1 MNEAV
6 RNPAKPILEIENLSI
21 SFFTRRGEIPAVM
34 DFSCTVMP
42 GEAMGIVG
50 ESGCGKSTVS
60 LGIMRDLS
68 NVGKIV
74 GGRIK
79 FQGKDMGDMSDEE
92 LRAIRGNKIAM
103 IYQEPMASLNPAMKV
118 GQQLMEVPL
127 IHDKVSKEEAY
138 SRSLAMLK
146 SVRLPDP
153 ERMMKSYPHQLS
165 GGQQQ
170 RIVIAMALL
179 SKPALLLLDEPTT
192 ALDVT
197 VEAGIVELVK
207 GLGKEFGTSMI
218 FVSHNLG
225 LILETCDRITV
236 MYSGEAVETGKVEDV
251 FDRMRHPYTQGL
263 FRSIPLPG
271 ADKNSRPLIAIPG
284 QLPLPHER
292 PTGCNF
298 GPRCQHF
305 VEGVCNA
312 AEIPMI
318 PVEGHDNHH
327 SRCVRFDEID
337 WTALPEGA
345 KTSKP
350 PITPGAPVLKID
362 NLKKYYKVSAN
373 EVFGGSEGRV
383 VKANESIS
391 FEARESETVAIVGE
405 SGCGKSTLAKVLL
418 GLETASSGTISLGNR
433 DIQSVA
439 IENRDVE
446 TVSSIQMVFQNPFDT
461 LNPSHSVGS
470 QIIRTLEKFKIGNNA
485 GERRK
490 KMLELLDLVKLPRA
504 FAERMPRQL
513 SGGQKQRIGVAR
525 AFAGRARVVVADE
538 PVSALDVSVQ
548 AAVTE
553 LLMDI
558 QRESKTTM
566 LFISHDLSVVR
577 YIADRVVVMYLG
589 HIVEQGTTDQIF
601 SPPYHPYTEALLS
614 AIPIADTSVIKKH
627 IVLEGDIPSAMNPP
641 SGCPFQTRCR
651 YKSLVPD
658 NLCETR
664 VPPLKDLGDGHKS
677 LCWLPDDVLA
687 GMEPVISFAKDQ
699 KKPDPAVAPPASDAP
714 RLATHAAPTVGLAN
728 LEAPKTPAEAVKL
741 KAQPKVASSKAV
753 SARPG
758 ESAPEKS
765 LTETGEGRQAV
776 SGEVKPATAAT
787 AKEAA
792 SAEGKIGQK
801 PRAVKTASSPAAAR
815 AAIGA
820 KPAKTPARAKP
831 VAPTLTK
838 TAKPS
843 APAEKGRPQGI
854 ARPAAP
860 DDLKMISGVG
870 PKIEGIL
877 HELGVYTFAQVAA
890 WKKAEREWVDDHLS
904 FHGRIERED
913 WVRQAKALAQGG
925 EAEYIKVFGKKP
937 R

>member
-6 RNPAKPILEIENLSI
+6 KATNTANAQPIIEIENLSI
-21 SFFTRRGEIPAVM
+21 SFFTRKGEIPAVM

-79 FQGKDMGDMSDEE
+79 FQGKDMGEMSEEE
-92 LRAIRGNKIAM
+92 LRSIRGNKIAM
-103 IYQEPMASLNPAMKV
+103 IYQEPMASLNPAMKI

-138 SRSLAMLK
+138 QRSLEM
-146 SVRLPDP
+146 VRAVKLPDP
-153 ERMMKSYPHQLS
+153 ERMMRSYPHQLS

-207 GLGKEFGTSMI
+207 GLGQKFGTSMI

-225 LILETCDRITV
+225 LILETCDKITV
-236 MYSGEAVETGKVEDV
+236 MYSGEAVETGKIEDV

-271 ADKNSRPLIAIPG
+271 ADKNERPLIAIPG

-292 PTGCNF
+292 PKGCNF
-298 GPRCQHF
+298 GPRCHHF
-305 VEGVCNA
+305 VDGVCNA

-318 PVEGHDNHH
+318 DVEGHEGHF

-337 WTALPEGA
+337 WTALPPGA
-345 KTSKP
+345 KKSAEPVK
-350 PITPGAPVLKID
+350 PGAPVLKID
-362 NLKKYYKVSAN
+362 DLKKYYHVGAGG
-373 EVFGGSEGRV
+373 VFGGGEGRT
-383 VKANESIS
+383 VKANETIS

-418 GLETASSGTISLGNR
+418 GLETASSGKVTLGNSE
-433 DIQSVA
+433 IQSTG
-439 IENRDVE
+439 IEKRDVD
-446 TVSSIQMVFQNPFDT
+446 TVSAIQMVFQNPFDT
-461 LNPSHSVGS
+461 LNPSHTVGS
-470 QIIRTLEKFKIGNNA
+470 QIIRTLEKFKVGKTVA
-485 GERRK
+485 DRK
-490 KMLELLDLVKLPRA
+490 QRMLELLDLVKLPRA
-504 FAERMPRQL
+504 FAERKPRQL

-525 AFAGRARVVVADE
+525 AFAGSAKVVVADE

-558 QRESKTTM
+558 QRKNKTTM

-614 AIPIADTSVIKKH
+614 AIPIADTSVVKKH

-641 SGCPFQTRCR
+641 TGCPFQTRCR
-651 YKSLVPD
+651 YKHLVPEGR
-658 NLCETR
+658 CEKEL
-664 VPPLKDLGDGHKS
+664 PPLKDLGDGHRS
-677 LCWLPDDVLA
+677 LCWLSDEVLST
-687 GMEPVISFAKDQ
+687 MEPVIRFDKEHVALEGLPDDAVEVVDATVVSDEIQPVRKTAAARKSTRTAK
-699 KKPDPAVAPPASDAP
+699 KTETVALLAEPAVAKRPV
-714 RLATHAAPTVGLAN
+714 AT
-728 LEAPKTPAEAVKL
+728 K
-741 KAQPKVASSKAV
+741 
-753 SARPG
+753 
-758 ESAPEKS
+758 
-765 LTETGEGRQAV
+765 
-776 SGEVKPATAAT
+776 
-787 AKEAA
+787 A
-792 SAEGKIGQK
+792 SAKGAMETPKK
-801 PRAVKTASSPAAAR
+801 ASPAKGSRTKAA
-815 AAIGA
+815 AA
-820 KPAKTPARAKP
+820 KPAKAVRERKVASAPVEPPAPVEPIDPADVGRPARM
-831 VAPTLTK
+831 
-838 TAKPS
+838 
-843 APAEKGRPQGI
+843 
-854 ARPAAP
+854 ARPAQP
-860 DDLKMISGVG
+860 DDLKLIVG
-870 PKIEGIL
+870 IGPQIEIALNDFGIYR
-877 HELGVYTFAQVAA
+877 HAQIAG
-890 WKKAEREWVDDHLS
+890 WSETEREWVDKRLMLL
-904 FHGRIERED
+904 GRTERDE
-913 WVRQAKALAQGG
+913 WVKQARALADGG
-925 EAEYIKVFGKKP
+925 EEEYVRVFGRKP